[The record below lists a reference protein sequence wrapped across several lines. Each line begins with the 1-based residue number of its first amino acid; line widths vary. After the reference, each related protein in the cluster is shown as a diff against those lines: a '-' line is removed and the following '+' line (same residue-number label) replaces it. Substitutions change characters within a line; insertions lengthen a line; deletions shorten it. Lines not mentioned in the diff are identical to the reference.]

1 MREAEVVRI
10 VRKHVE
16 QKFPMDCSTCGHSFA
31 SLKEYL
37 EYTTHM
43 GNPVSYDAEAGDWQP
58 RDPVGTLSFANC
70 RCGTTLSVSSHG
82 MGLLTMWRLLR
93 WARGES
99 SSRGISVGELLEDL
113 RKKIDEQVLTEN
125 KEPSKETEAGR

>member
-1 MREAEVVRI
+1 
-10 VRKHVE
+10 
-16 QKFPMDCSTCGHSFA
+16 
-31 SLKEYL
+31 
-37 EYTTHM
+37 
-43 GNPVSYDAEAGDWQP
+43 
-58 RDPVGTLSFANC
+58 
-70 RCGTTLSVSSHG
+70 

-113 RKKIDEQVLTEN
+113 RKKIDEQVLTED